1 MRTTRGTVRFERK
14 TIELGLRRPWTIA
27 RGTSAVKT
35 NVLTRLRYDDVEG
48 LGEAAPNARYGESPG
63 SVLKSLETLAPLIGE
78 DPSRLDEILDRVD
91 AALPGGNSAKASIDI
106 ALHDWAGRRE
116 GVPLWRR
123 FGADPGK
130 APLTSM
136 SIGLD
141 DVEVM
146 QEKVREAA
154 GFQVF
159 KIKAGLADDRRII
172 EGIRRVTGRPLYVD
186 ANEAWTDPD
195 RAVEMIRWLAGMGVV
210 LVEQPLPASD
220 LEGAKRV
227 RDRVDLPILADE
239 AVLTVD
245 DIAPLAQA
253 YDGINLKVQKSGGL
267 RMARRMID
275 AARSL
280 GMKVMLGCMIE
291 TSIGIT
297 AAAHLSPLVDFADLD
312 GNLLLADDPFRGV
325 LVQAGRLVLTDRPGL
340 GIEGDFDALPE
351 NTGGR

>member
-1 MRTTRGTVRFERK
+1 MRAGVRLEKK
-14 TIELGLRRPWTIA
+14 TIELGLRHPWTIA
-27 RGTSAVKT
+27 RGTSATKT
-35 NVLTRLRYDDVEG
+35 NVLVRLRCGDFEG
-48 LGEAAPNARYGESPG
+48 LGEAAPNSRYGETAG
-63 SVLKSLETLAPLIGE
+63 SVLRALETLAPLVGE
-78 DPSRLDEILDRVD
+78 DPSRLDEILDRID
-91 AALPGGNSAKASIDI
+91 ATLPGRNSAKASIDI

-116 GVPLWRR
+116 GTPLWRR
-123 FGADPGK
+123 FGADPRQ

-154 GFQVF
+154 GFQVL
-159 KIKAGLADDRRII
+159 KIKVGRADDRRII
-172 EGIRRVTGRPLYVD
+172 EGIRRVTGLPLYVD
-186 ANEAWTDPD
+186 ANEAWTDPTE
-195 RAVEMIRWLAGMGVV
+195 AVEMIRWLSGMGAV

-227 RDRVDLPILADE
+227 RDQADLPIFADE

-253 YDGINLKVQKSGGL
+253 YDGINVKVQKSGGL
-267 RMARRMID
+267 RMARRMIA

-297 AAAHLSPLVDFADLD
+297 AAAHLSPLADFADLD
-312 GNLLLADDPFRGV
+312 GNLLLVEDPFRGA
-325 LVQAGRLVLTDRPGL
+325 LVRDGRLVLEDRPGL
-340 GIEGDFDALPE
+340 GIEGDFDALRDK
-351 NTGGR
+351 TAGR

>member
-1 MRTTRGTVRFERK
+1 MTRGTVRFDRK
-14 TIELGLRRPWTIA
+14 TIELCLRHPWTIA
-27 RGTSAVKT
+27 RGTSVAKT

-48 LGEAAPNARYGESPG
+48 LGEAAPNARFGESTG
-63 SVLKSLETLAPLIGE
+63 SVLKALETLAPLVGE
-78 DPSRLDEILDRVD
+78 DPSRLDEILDRID
-91 AALPGGNSAKASIDI
+91 AAPPGRCSAKASIDI

-123 FGADPGK
+123 FGADPRQ

-154 GFQVF
+154 GFQVL
-159 KIKAGLADDRRII
+159 KIKAGLADDRRMI

-186 ANEAWTDPD
+186 ANEGWPDPE

-227 RDRVDLPILADE
+227 RDRVDLPIFADE

-245 DIAPLAQA
+245 DLAPLAQA
-253 YDGINLKVQKSGGL
+253 YDGINVKVQKSGGL
-267 RMARRMID
+267 RMARRMIA
-275 AARSL
+275 AARAL

-312 GNLLLADDPFRGV
+312 GNLLLAADPFRGA
-325 LVQAGRLVLTDRPGL
+325 LVQAGRLVLPERPGL

-351 NTGGR
+351 KTAGR